1 MSNRQPFKFLYMIS
15 NHLNRREVMRL
26 LTVTMAGSLLLPDL
40 AEARLKIMHKPIFI
54 PKGVGM
60 KAKMGDNDIIFK
72 LDKSQTAGKLGSS
85 EITLKPGYLGSIPHF
100 HKTFDEICIVLEGT
114 VTIKVVDEIDEVAAG
129 GWHLRPRGSVHCFWN
144 SGNVD
149 ARFIEL
155 YVPAGHEQFMKEL
168 THLFI
173 DNKIPTKKEITK
185 LGEKFDTH
193 FQWDQLPEVLNKYK
207 VHL

>member
-1 MSNRQPFKFLYMIS
+1 MNSDSF
-15 NHLNRREVMRL
+15 NRRDVMRL
-26 LTVTMAGSLLLPDL
+26 LALTMAGNILLPGVTIADPKVK
-40 AEARLKIMHKPIFI
+40 RKPVFI
-54 PKGVGM
+54 PVGQG
-60 KAKMGDNDIIFK
+60 KTGKMGDNSIVFK
-72 LDKSQTAGKLGSS
+72 LDKSQTLGNLGSS

-100 HKTFDEICIVLEGT
+100 HKTFDEACIVLEGM
-114 VTIKVVDEIDEVAAG
+114 VTIRVVDEIYDVAAG

-155 YVPAGHEQFMKEL
+155 YIPAGHEQFMKEL
-168 THLFI
+168 TDLFI
-173 DNKIPTKKEITK
+173 DGKKPTQQQINK
-185 LGEKFDTH
+185 LGEKYDTH

>member
-1 MSNRQPFKFLYMIS
+1 MNSDS
-15 NHLNRREVMRL
+15 LNRRDVMRL
-26 LTVTMAGSLLLPDL
+26 LALTMAGTILLPNVTL
-40 AEARLKIMHKPIFI
+40 ADPKIKRKPVFI
-54 PKGVGM
+54 PVGEGKKG
-60 KAKMGDNDIIFK
+60 KMGDNSIVFK
-72 LDKSQTAGKLGSS
+72 LDKSQTLGNLGRS

-100 HKTFDEICIVLEGT
+100 HKTFDEVCIVLEGM
-114 VTIKVVDEIDEVAAG
+114 VTIKVVDEIYNVAAG

-155 YVPAGHEQFMKEL
+155 YIPAGHEQFMLQL
-168 THLFI
+168 TNLFI
-173 DNKIPTKKEITK
+173 GGKIPTHKQITQ

-193 FQWDQLPEVLNKYK
+193 FQWDQLQQVLDNYK

>member
-1 MSNRQPFKFLYMIS
+1 
-15 NHLNRREVMRL
+15 MRL
-26 LTVTMAGSLLLPDL
+26 LAATMAGTLLLPNVIL
-40 AEARLKIMHKPIFI
+40 SSPKVKRRAVFI
-54 PKGVGM
+54 PTGEGKKG
-60 KAKMGDNDIIFK
+60 KMGDNSIVFK
-72 LDKSQTAGKLGSS
+72 LDKSQTVGNLGSS

-100 HKTFDEICIVLEGT
+100 HKTFDEVCIVLEGM
-114 VTIKVVDEIDEVAAG
+114 VTIRVVDEIYDVAAG

-155 YVPAGHEQFMKEL
+155 YIPAGHEQFMKEL
-168 THLFI
+168 TDLFI
-173 DNKIPTKKEITK
+173 DGKKPTQQQINK
-185 LGEKFDTH
+185 LGEKYDTH

>member
-1 MSNRQPFKFLYMIS
+1 MNSDSF
-15 NHLNRREVMRL
+15 NRRDVMRL
-26 LTVTMAGSLLLPDL
+26 LALTMAGNILLPGVTIADPKVK
-40 AEARLKIMHKPIFI
+40 RKPVFI
-54 PKGVGM
+54 PVGQG
-60 KAKMGDNDIIFK
+60 KTGKMGDNSIVFK
-72 LDKSQTAGKLGSS
+72 LDKSQTLGNLGSS

-100 HKTFDEICIVLEGT
+100 HKTFDEVCIVLEGM
-114 VTIKVVDEIDEVAAG
+114 VTIRVVDEIYDVAAG

-155 YVPAGHEQFMKEL
+155 YIPAGHEQFMKEL
-168 THLFI
+168 TDLFI
-173 DNKIPTKKEITK
+173 DGKKPTQQQINK
-185 LGEKFDTH
+185 LGEKYDTH